1 MIDTVICGDAAEVM
15 AGMPDESVQLCVTSP
30 PYYGLRDYGT
40 AKWEGGDPECDHKK
54 GQPSWRSR
62 DKSTIGF
69 AESQGHNLES
79 WGRICSKCG
88 AIRIDK
94 QIGLEE
100 TPEIYVE
107 KLVAVF
113 REMRRVLKNDGVLW
127 LNMGDSYWGSSQ
139 NGGDQTKRVGG
150 GIRQLQRQQA
160 ENRNVKV
167 AIPPNCKPKDLMGIP
182 WLLAFALRTD
192 GFWLRQDI
200 IWAKPNPMPESVT
213 DRCTKAHEYIFLL
226 TKSARYYYNAEAIV
240 EKSIWA
246 GIDKRSQVKGGVK
259 SGGKTATGQYA
270 IDKVAYREDGNRN
283 RRSVWTIP
291 TKPFKGSH
299 FATFPPELPR
309 LCILAGS
316 RPGDTILDPFCGS
329 GTTLAVAKELGRHW
343 IGIDVSEKYCA
354 LSRRHV
360 LAARTPLPP
369 PF

>member
-1 MIDTVICGDAAEVM
+1 M
-15 AGMPDESVQLCVTSP
+15 
-30 PYYGLRDYGT
+30 
-40 AKWEGGDPECDHKK
+40 
-54 GQPSWRSR
+54 
-62 DKSTIGF
+62 
-69 AESQGHNLES
+69 
-79 WGRICSKCG
+79 
-88 AIRIDK
+88 
-94 QIGLEE
+94 
-100 TPEIYVE
+100 
-107 KLVAVF
+107 F
-113 REMRRVLKNDGVLW
+113 REVRRVLKNDGVLW

-226 TKSARYYYNAEAIV
+226 TKSARYYYNAEAIA

-270 IDKVAYREDGNRN
+270 IDKVTYREDGNRN

-299 FATFPPELPR
+299 FAVFPPELPR
-309 LCILAGS
+309 LCILAGC

-360 LAARTPLPP
+360 LAARTPLPAA
-369 PF
+369 F